1 MEASETLF
9 DFIRSEGALT
19 VERYMELCVSHYYSS
34 RDPFGKDGDFITAP
48 EISQVFGELIGAWL
62 QDMWQNESASQSII
76 CEAGPGR
83 GTLMKD
89 ILRVTRH
96 SGLHECT
103 DVMMVEA
110 SPVLREIQERTLR
123 HAHKRIRWQD
133 NLDNLPELPLFFV
146 ANEFFD
152 ALPIRQFVGE
162 QERMV
167 EYTEEGL
174 RFTPEGE
181 VTYED
186 SPLSLDI
193 IRHIASHIARFGGA
207 ALIVDYG
214 YTGTTHADTLQAVK
228 NHQYISALETPGEA
242 DLTAH
247 VDFTALRNAA
257 METGACV
264 SEITGQGQFLKRLGA
279 ELRAAALCRHLNPE
293 QQKNVLA
300 GVERLVSPTK
310 MGTLFKVMAI
320 TTNMERPAGF

>member
-1 MEASETLF
+1 MDASETIF
-9 DFIRSEGALT
+9 DLIRAESPLT
-19 VERYMELCVSHYYSS
+19 VTRYMELCVSHYYSS
-34 RDPFGKDGDFITAP
+34 RDPFGKNGDFITAP
-48 EISQVFGELIGAWL
+48 EISQVFGELVGAWV
-62 QDMWQNESASQSII
+62 QDMWQQESGSQAIL

-103 DVMMVEA
+103 NVVMVEA
-110 SPVLREIQERTLR
+110 SPVLQEIQERTLR
-123 HAHKRIRWQD
+123 NAHKRIRWQD
-133 NLDNLPELPLFFV
+133 RLDNLPELPLFFV

-152 ALPIRQFVGE
+152 ALPIRQFVGD

-167 EYTEEGL
+167 EYTQEGL

-186 SPLSLDI
+186 SPLSRDI
-193 IRHIASHIARFGGA
+193 IYGIASHISRFGGA
-207 ALIVDYG
+207 ALIIDYG
-214 YTGTTHADTLQAVK
+214 YAGTTHADTLQAVK
-228 NHQYISALETPGEA
+228 NHEYVSALDMPGEA

-257 METGACV
+257 AEAGACV

-279 ELRAAALCRHLNPE
+279 ELRAAALCRHLTPE
-293 QQKNVLA
+293 QQKNVLS

-320 TTNMERPAGF
+320 TQDTERPAGF